1 MPPVVGLRVVNCE
14 VPRLRLVIP
23 LLVPLL
29 DVAGSTI
36 PARLKGGGG
45 AGGGGGGGAGI
56 ELLKHMTTL
65 SLGYFVFYFG
75 TCKLFLSVGTH
86 VSRLLSSIFLGLNLG
101 GQDTFRETFG
111 LCMQAVARLLMVRS
125 SFPHVCTE

>member
-1 MPPVVGLRVVNCE
+1 MPPVVGLREVNCE

-45 AGGGGGGGAGI
+45 AGGGGGGAGI
-56 ELLKHMTTL
+56 ELPKHMTTL
-65 SLGYFVFYFG
+65 SLGYFVFILELVNCF
-75 TCKLFLSVGTH
+75 
-86 VSRLLSSIFLGLNLG
+86 
-101 GQDTFRETFG
+101 
-111 LCMQAVARLLMVRS
+111 
-125 SFPHVCTE
+125 

>member
-1 MPPVVGLRVVNCE
+1 MPPVVGLREVNCE
-14 VPRLRLVIP
+14 VPRLRLVFP
-23 LLVPLL
+23 LRF

-36 PARLKGGGG
+36 RARLKGGGG
-45 AGGGGGGGAGI
+45 AGGGGGGGGGV
-56 ELLKHMTTL
+56 ELSQHMITL
-65 SLGYFVFYFG
+65 SLRCFVFYFG
-75 TCKLFLSVGTH
+75 TCKLLLSVGTH
-86 VSRLLSSIFLGLNLG
+86 VSRLISSIFLGLNLG

>member
-14 VPRLRLVIP
+14 VPRLRLIP
-23 LLVPLL
+23 PLRF

-45 AGGGGGGGAGI
+45 AGGGGGGGGGAGI
-56 ELLKHMTTL
+56 ELPKHMTTL
-65 SLGYFVFYFG
+65 SLRYFVFYFG
-75 TCKLFLSVGTH
+75 TCKLLLSVGTH
-86 VSRLLSSIFLGLNLG
+86 VSRLLSSISLGLSLG

>member
-1 MPPVVGLRVVNCE
+1 MPPVVGLREVNCE
-14 VPRLRLVIP
+14 VPRLRLIP
-23 LLVPLL
+23 PLRF

-45 AGGGGGGGAGI
+45 AGGGGGGASI
-56 ELLKHMTTL
+56 ELPKHITTL

-75 TCKLFLSVGTH
+75 TCKLLLSVGTH
-86 VSRLLSSIFLGLNLG
+86 VSRLISSIFLGLNLG

>member
-1 MPPVVGLRVVNCE
+1 MPPVVGLREVNCE
-14 VPRLRLVIP
+14 VPRLRLIP
-23 LLVPLL
+23 PLRL

-45 AGGGGGGGAGI
+45 AGGRGGGSSILGSK
-56 ELLKHMTTL
+56 KHMTTL
-65 SLGYFVFYFG
+65 SLRYFVFYFG
-75 TCKLFLSVGTH
+75 TCKLLLSVGTH
-86 VSRLLSSIFLGLNLG
+86 VSRLLSSISLGLSLG